1 MSAFARW
8 LALTFLLL
16 WSPAKAEPPLL
27 MGFYESWSERPGAPP
42 PATRLANLPQHLDI
56 LALGFARP
64 DLSYSGDND
73 LTATGLEMPF
83 GVAETAEALALF
95 RQRSP
100 RTRILLSLGGATYD
114 RGDAFAPEAA
124 ARLVAALGID
134 GVDLDYEPTDP
145 GCHPRPERNDIVCES
160 DAVWAEIIRRTR
172 THLPR
177 PALVTAQAWSVG
189 AYGTGR
195 FADAVPAARHTGSML
210 WLGRE
215 AVAAELDLVAI
226 MAYGAGRRFD
236 PLLAFAA
243 YRDIWPGRL
252 LLGARIG
259 GTGGG
264 GPPATASTLT
274 RYAKEMARDPRAG
287 VMLYTLAAGTS
298 HRPSRASL
306 DGRAAVATVCRTWDR
321 TECASPVKER

>member
-1 MSAFARW
+1 MSGFARW
-8 LALTFLLL
+8 LALTVLL
-16 WSPAKAEPPLL
+16 WSPARADPPLL

-42 PATRLANLPQHLDI
+42 SATRLANLPQHLDI

-64 DLSYSGDND
+64 DLSYAGGND

-83 GVAETAEALALF
+83 GVTETAQALALF

-100 RTRILLSLGGATYD
+100 RTRIVLSLGGATYN
-114 RGDAFAPEAA
+114 RWDAYVPDAA
-124 ARLVAALGID
+124 ARLVAALGLD
-134 GVDLDYEPTDP
+134 GVDLDYEPEDP
-145 GCHPRPERNDIVCES
+145 GCRPRPERNDIGCES
-160 DAVWAEIIRRTR
+160 DAVWADIIRRTR

-189 AYGTGR
+189 AYGAGS
-195 FADAVPAARHTGSML
+195 FADALPPARHTGSML

-259 GTGGG
+259 GVGGG

-298 HRPSRASL
+298 HRPSRVSL
-306 DGRAAVATVCRTWDR
+306 NGRAAVATVCRAWGR
-321 TECASPVKER
+321 PECGSPAKAR